1 VAGGSSPYIYSWLPG
16 PLSTTSLT
24 NVIAG
29 TYTLTL
35 TDIFGCTIDSVL
47 QINSTIIVDAIT
59 GNDTVLCENNTVLLN
74 GTNSIGGTG
83 NTYEWFLNPLIAV
96 ISNSITTTVVPAV
109 GTNTYVLVVTNGP
122 CVDRDTMFVTSN
134 ALPIVDAGVTISI
147 PMFATA
153 TIGGN
158 PTSATATTYSW
169 SPVLGLDNASSANPT
184 SATTVTTIYTVAVT
198 DANGCSNSDSITVNI
213 YPQIIIPNGFS
224 PNGDGK
230 NDTWIIDYI
239 LQFPDIEV
247 EVYNRWGEQLFYS
260 KGYSVPFNG
269 QYNGKDLPVGTY
281 YYVIKLNHPE
291 YPEPYTSPLT
301 IFR

>member
-1 VAGGSSPYIYSWLPG
+1 
-16 PLSTTSLT
+16 
-24 NVIAG
+24 
-29 TYTLTL
+29 
-35 TDIFGCTIDSVL
+35 
-47 QINSTIIVDAIT
+47 
-59 GNDTVLCENNTVLLN
+59 LN

-83 NTYEWFLNPLIAV
+83 NTYQWFLNPLTTP
-96 ISNSITTTVVPAV
+96 ISSSITTVVTPAV

-122 CVDRDTMFVTSN
+122 CVDRDTIFVTTN
-134 ALPIVDAGVTISI
+134 ALPVVDAGVTVSI
-147 PMFATA
+147 PMFSTT

-158 PTSATATTYSW
+158 PTSGTATTYSW
-169 SPVLGLDNASSANPT
+169 SPLLGLDNASATNPT
-184 SATTVTTIYTVAVT
+184 SSTTVTTIYTITVT
-198 DANGCSNSDSITVNI
+198 DANGCLNSDSITVNI

-239 LQFPDIEV
+239 FQFPDIEV

-281 YYVIKLNHPE
+281 YYVVKLNHPE